1 MYGRITYD
9 RIILDMKNKV
19 PSVMLVENNQLL
31 LLLVSN
37 LIKTYPLNLIN
48 SCASFEVAL
57 EAFKKNTPEV
67 VVLDLDLGDGPNGYE
82 LALIM
87 RQINP
92 ELGIVFYSS
101 FNDERF
107 IIKRNSQKLNKYVFL
122 RKNQIINDDAIYEAI
137 KQALEKITDNSKYS
151 NQEIAKYYENFNERE
166 IELMNYVASGF
177 SNKKI
182 ASLFKIEIKSC
193 ENAISRLAKK
203 LNLPQEDSTN
213 QRILIT
219 RKYLEFCGKEI

>member
-1 MYGRITYD
+1 
-9 RIILDMKNKV
+9 MKNKV

-48 SCASFEVAL
+48 SSASFDVAL
-57 EAFKKNTPEV
+57 EAFKKSVPDV

-82 LALIM
+82 LAVIM
-87 RQINP
+87 RQTKPN
-92 ELGIVFYSS
+92 LAIVFYSS
-101 FNDERF
+101 FSDERF
-107 IIKRNSQKLNKYVFL
+107 SMNRNIQKINNYVFL
-122 RKNQIINDDAIYEAI
+122 RKNEIINNDAIYNAI
-137 KQALEKITDNSKYS
+137 KQSLEKITDNSKYS
-151 NQEIAKYYENFNERE
+151 NQEITRYYKNFNERE

-182 ASLFKIEIKSC
+182 ASIFKIEIKSC

-219 RKYLEFCGKEI
+219 RKYFEFCGKEI